1 MTEVDMTKVY
11 LRVGISLIIAIIF
24 ITDPLDM
31 WPIPE
36 VQSCKEKSIR
46 ATCTGQIIFFWQTP

>member
-1 MTEVDMTKVY
+1 MAEVNKTKVY
-11 LRVGISLIIAIIF
+11 MRVGIALIFAIIF

-31 WPIPE
+31 WPMPE
-36 VQSCKEKSIR
+36 VESCKEKSIR

>member
-1 MTEVDMTKVY
+1 MPGVDKTKVY
-11 LRVGISLIIAIIF
+11 LRVGLFLIIAIIF

-31 WPIPE
+31 WPMPE
-36 VQSCKEKSIR
+36 VESCNEESTR